1 MKNIFIVVVITL
13 LFSSCASNTSFHSFY
28 KENKTASEFSIS
40 SPAFLVKMFIEKD
53 DLQEFKP
60 LFNKVKHFKVLVFES
75 DKKQVDRRFKKFVR
89 KRKYDTLFKVTDDG
103 TIVQLYVSNK
113 KDNIKEVVLRVKEG
127 TSYYLLGL
135 KTNIKEQDFDKI
147 LNNVQL
153 SEVSMNTD

>member
-1 MKNIFIVVVITL
+1 MKNLFFALAAIV

-28 KENKTASEFSIS
+28 KENKNASEFSIS

-75 DKKQVDRRFKKFVR
+75 DKKQVDKRFRKFVK
-89 KRKYDTLFKVTDDG
+89 KRKYDTLFRVTDNG

-135 KTNIKEQDFDKI
+135 KTNIKQRDLDKI
-147 LNNVQL
+147 LNNVAL